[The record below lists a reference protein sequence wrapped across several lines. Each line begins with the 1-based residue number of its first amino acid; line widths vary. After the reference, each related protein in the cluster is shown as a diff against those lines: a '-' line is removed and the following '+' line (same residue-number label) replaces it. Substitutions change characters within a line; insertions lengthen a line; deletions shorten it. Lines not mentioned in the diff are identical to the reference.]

1 MFQYIKTIFS
11 ILAFATFSCFNAQ
24 NTGDTI
30 TINLSNSKILIIS
43 AEEVDEWDFEA
54 EEIEDAKKKERKLK
68 LRPELFF
75 GSNGYLSSLNNL
87 NLPNEHVNMEINY
100 LRSNTFATNM
110 MLKGIEIKNKRF
122 YFSPGIGISKNN
134 YFFGNPIR
142 LQNENDSTLFI
153 TDTITNFNKYKLSS
167 TYLQLPLILG
177 LRLGNLNKKT
187 IGIQL
192 GFIAGYKVNSK
203 VINHYEDNGSHY
215 KSKEYNS
222 FNLQPFKLST
232 VGRLSIGKIGVY
244 ASYSITSLFIKNS
257 AANVYPF
264 SLGLMI
270 GGF

>member
-30 TINLSNSKILIIS
+30 TINFSNSKILIIS

-75 GSNGYLSSLNNL
+75 GSNGYLSSLNNFNFPDEYL
-87 NLPNEHVNMEINY
+87 NMQINY
-100 LRSNTFATNM
+100 LRANTFATNM
-110 MLKGIEIKNKRF
+110 MLKGIEVKSKRV

-134 YFFGNPIR
+134 YFFENSIR
-142 LQNENDSTLFI
+142 VQNENDSTLFI

-167 TYLQLPLILG
+167 TYLQLPLIFG

-187 IGIQL
+187 IGVQI
-192 GFIAGYKVNSK
+192 GFIAGYKINSK
-203 VINHYEDNGSHY
+203 VINHYEHNGSYY

-222 FNLQPFKLST
+222 FNLLPFKLST
-232 VGRLSIGKIGVY
+232 VGRLSVGKVGIY
-244 ASYSITSLFIKNS
+244 ASYSITSLFVENS
-257 AANVYPF
+257 TTNVYPF